1 MGGAMQLLWKLGY
14 GFGGA
19 IGSRSLPQLP
29 FLSQYNTGFIGYIMN
44 GVSAWGLAMLA
55 GKWKGQQAFEYTLF
69 GGLMMT
75 FARAF
80 DDFTGIALAQFIS
93 VNPGQTPLLQGD
105 AKTGAFLA
113 GVFSS
118 NNFVLPT
125 NTPLAG
131 RRMLPAPAPAVAAT
145 AAKMHGQYLADN
157 NYLD

>member
-1 MGGAMQLLWKLGY
+1 
-14 GFGGA
+14 
-19 IGSRSLPQLP
+19 
-29 FLSQYNTGFIGYIMN
+29 
-44 GVSAWGLAMLA
+44 
-55 GKWKGQQAFEYTLF
+55 
-69 GGLMMT
+69 MMT

-93 VNPGQTPLLQGD
+93 INPGQTPLLQGD

-131 RRMLPAPAPAVAAT
+131 RRMLPAPATAAAAT
-145 AAKMHGQYLADN
+145 AAKMQGQYLSDN
-157 NYLD
+157 SYLD